1 MASHVSVFP
10 ASLATSG
17 DRKSAGVVAAGW
29 ELSQPDGVARDP
41 RKAPQPSALRKLHA
55 LRDTISTVGA
65 GNRESFLSSFSLG
78 GAGSNE
84 NVVSVRLPAPRG
96 LRNTSASIAS
106 SGIWSSVE
114 PSPEDAS
121 SAEQW
126 REDNL
131 SEMERWEY
139 EQRFGVFSSELA
151 PRYVADPRTV
161 FRRGGSNEAAA
172 SRQLSVLDADL
183 GHTQLEQSAR
193 LQYMQMEQER
203 DVQTQGQM
211 QVQMQI
217 QAQAQHM
224 HMMQTQQMPV
234 VVQRILISPHPA
246 ARRRTAG
253 FGCTI
258 A

>member
-1 MASHVSVFP
+1 MASHASVFP
-10 ASLATSG
+10 ASLARSA
-17 DRKSAGVVAAGW
+17 DRKSAGVAAGW
-29 ELSQPDGVARDP
+29 EQSQPVGVMRDS

-55 LRDTISTVGA
+55 QRDTISTVGA
-65 GNRESFLSSFSLG
+65 GNRESFLSNFSLG

-96 LRNTSASIAS
+96 LRNTTASIAS

-121 SAEQW
+121 SAEEW
-126 REDNL
+126 RKDNL

-139 EQRFGVFSSELA
+139 EQRFGVYSSELE
-151 PRYVADPRTV
+151 PHYVADPRTA
-161 FRRGGSNEAAA
+161 FRMGGPSEAAA
-172 SRQLSVLDADL
+172 SRQLGVLDAEL
-183 GHTQLEQSAR
+183 GQNQLEQSAR
-193 LQYMQMEQER
+193 LQYMQMQQEHH
-203 DVQTQGQM
+203 VQTQEQMQGQM
-211 QVQMQI
+211 QM

-246 ARRRTAG
+246 GRRRTAG